1 MGGGVC
7 VQLGGAVILVR
18 NECCQGWR
26 GFCRDGQG
34 NDAEAATGVTVPE
47 SLSERCKAQDAAM
60 EIHSVFQLIRMLPLL
75 E

>member
-34 NDAEAATGVTVPE
+34 NDAE
-47 SLSERCKAQDAAM
+47 CKAQDAAM